1 MSRLLVSRFAQK
13 KDGKRRGGT
22 EERRSQFR
30 TRKYRR
36 RWRREGKGR
45 TPSVATSTSES
56 AAEGVV
62 ASIYQSHLLSRNDTS
77 HLRLSILLSTV
88 IVSVFNIEIPWRK
101 RSHVARF
108 PRTLPRH
115 DHQIRELILFAVPRR
130 RGDKRLSSI
139 YPDEAFV
146 MAEPR
151 FPLDSSNYLQNRSL
165 IPFGCRSRA

>member
-13 KDGKRRGGT
+13 KDGKRRGGK

-88 IVSVFNIEIPWRK
+88 IVSVLKYLGEK
-101 RSHVARF
+101 GHM
-108 PRTLPRH
+108 LPGS
-115 DHQIRELILFAVPRR
+115 
-130 RGDKRLSSI
+130 RGHFQGMTIK
-139 YPDEAFV
+139 
-146 MAEPR
+146 
-151 FPLDSSNYLQNRSL
+151 
-165 IPFGCRSRA
+165 FGS